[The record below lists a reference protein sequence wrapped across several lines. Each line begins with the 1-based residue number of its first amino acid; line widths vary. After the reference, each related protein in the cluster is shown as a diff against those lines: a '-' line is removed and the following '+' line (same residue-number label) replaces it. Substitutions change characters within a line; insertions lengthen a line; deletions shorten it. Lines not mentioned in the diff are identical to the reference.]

1 MQNEYDNKLTD
12 AYKMLFKKGTQRE
25 FFDWNYRLLLNNMG
39 RTKLAARLHNADNSK
54 LSHDGILV
62 NAYVCFLNLCKVITA
77 REDEKYKSIDPTY
90 FRDHEKA
97 SLMKYDPINTAPHKF
112 LAQKKEYGTIT
123 EFFFLC
129 IQFLHVG
136 VCGAI

>member
-1 MQNEYDNKLTD
+1 
-12 AYKMLFKKGTQRE
+12 MLFKKGTQRE

-77 REDEKYKSIDPTY
+77 RED
-90 FRDHEKA
+90 
-97 SLMKYDPINTAPHKF
+97 
-112 LAQKKEYGTIT
+112 
-123 EFFFLC
+123 
-129 IQFLHVG
+129 
-136 VCGAI
+136 